1 MGAYF
6 HDIGKTPSLC
16 EIRKYDNFKIIFDR
30 NKKFLQTNSS
40 ITWFQIIK
48 VMFHSRKRCGKEK
61 KKLILINYFY
71 IYFSNLFYFL
81 YNIK

>member
-40 ITWFQIIK
+40 IIWFQIIK
-48 VMFHSRKRCGKEK
+48 VIFRFRKWQGK
-61 KKLILINYFY
+61 
-71 IYFSNLFYFL
+71 
-81 YNIK
+81 